1 MIRSTTA
8 SIAAPAVGSSRW
20 EPGGQKASYPPSQ
33 PKLNAVNDMPMMTRR
48 RSTRLRQVTDPKFVV
63 IGRPDFDLHQIG
75 ARNVNSAARLRK
87 GRAGCQFRWLRIETR
102 VPTQLKRWF
111 TKRTAYRKQRA
122 IIMSHS
128 STPNISS

>member
-1 MIRSTTA
+1 
-8 SIAAPAVGSSRW
+8 RW
-20 EPGGQKASYPPSQ
+20 EPGG

-48 RSTRLRQVTDPKFVV
+48 RSTRLRHVTEPQMRRHWETRALTF
-63 IGRPDFDLHQIG
+63 IGSV
-75 ARNVNSAARLRK
+75 ARNGNSAARLRK
-87 GRAGCQFRWLRIETR
+87 GRAGRQFHWLRTETG